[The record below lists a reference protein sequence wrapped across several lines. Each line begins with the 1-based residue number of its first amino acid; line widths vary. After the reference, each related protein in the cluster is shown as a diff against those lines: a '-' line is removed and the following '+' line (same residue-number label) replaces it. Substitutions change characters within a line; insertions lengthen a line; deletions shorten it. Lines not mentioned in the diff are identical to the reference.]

1 MISNNSSF
9 ITQHAIGQVGSSWNS
24 VAGAYLSIS
33 NLLLFITTYLALET
47 LYNVFFHPLR
57 KIPGPFVAKFSQ
69 SWRNHKYLRG
79 TWHNDCLES
88 HAKYGNVV
96 RIAPNEVSF
105 VDEVGLKSMYGHGKQ
120 ILKVST
126 SSLFYLFRKLHDLLM
141 KFRRVGTTLGRFLT

>member
-9 ITQHAIGQVGSSWNS
+9 ISRPAIGQVGSSWNS
-24 VAGAYLSIS
+24 VAGAYLTIS
-33 NLLLFITTYLALET
+33 NLLLFVTTYLVLET

-57 KIPGPFVAKFSQ
+57 KIPGPFGAKFSQ

-79 TWHNDCLES
+79 TWHNDCLEL

-120 ILKVST
+120 AQKVNT
-126 SSLFYLFRKLHDLLM
+126 SSLFYLFGKWHD
-141 KFRRVGTTLGRFLT
+141 VLT